1 MGLEYL
7 FLKRG
12 PLTMAPSQF
21 GIFTKSNETYET
33 PNIEFH
39 IQPLSLDKFGDP
51 LHKFPALTVSV
62 CNLRPKSIGTVSLAS
77 SNPLDQPIIAPNYL
91 SDPEDK
97 QVAVESIQKAR
108 SLMSTSEMASFEPKE
123 FLPGTNFIEDNELIK
138 EAGKIATT
146 IFHPVG
152 TAKMGL
158 QTDTQ
163 AVVDFELKV
172 RGIKN
177 LRVVDGS
184 VMPTITSGNT
194 HAPIVMIAEKAS
206 EIILSKSQV

>member
-1 MGLEYL
+1 M
-7 FLKRG
+7 KRG

-39 IQPLSLDKFGDP
+39 VQPLSLDKFGDP

-77 SNPLDQPIIAPNYL
+77 SNHLDQPIIAPNYL

-97 QVAVESIQKAR
+97 QVAVESIHKAR
-108 SLMSTSEMASFEPKE
+108 SLMSTSEMSYFEPKE
-123 FLPGTNFIEDNELIK
+123 FLPGTHFTKDNELIE

-152 TAKMGL
+152 TAKMGMES
-158 QTDTQ
+158 DKQ
-163 AVVDFELKV
+163 AVVNFQLKV
-172 RGIKN
+172 RGLKN

-206 EIILSKSQV
+206 AMILKESQK